1 MNKTIR
7 SKVKFND
14 NWYFTRNEIGPIP
27 KNHQK
32 TALIGGYTNNAV
44 DEKGTLFLKGSAIEQ
59 LLKVMHRPKEE
70 SEHNYKDWFAL
81 QSPEKGKEGWE
92 KVKLPHDAV
101 LDQNYV
107 MDFKNAMYGWLP
119 QTIGYYR
126 KTFSISKEDEGKKIF
141 LEFDGVGR
149 ISDYWLNGCYLGENF
164 SGYNSFQFDVT
175 DLLKYGEDE
184 GENVLLVKINTTN
197 GQEGWW
203 YEGGGIYRNVWLTK
217 TDKLHVE
224 RYGTYVQTPVIDREK
239 AVVKIETTVCNENVE
254 EAKYTIKT
262 SIISPNGEVVAQ
274 ASVDNVNEGM
284 RKSLIIREISVDSP
298 ELWNLHSPKLYK
310 AVTEIISEGE
320 VKDKYETVF
329 GIRSIEY
336 TKEGLFLNGKHTP
349 IKGMSVHQD
358 FAGVGVALPD
368 RLHEYKIQKLKE
380 AGVNAYRCA
389 HNPPAP
395 ELLEACDRLGMLV
408 MNEGRLLEA
417 SELRINELETQVLR
431 DRNHPSVFMWSIS
444 NEEFIGGSSLSIR
457 MHKRMRDTVK
467 ALDPSRFV
475 TSADIFGSS
484 TLKHIN
490 VIDVMGVNY
499 IESDIAQSNVLPIL
513 EAYPD
518 KLFISTENVMKAA
531 TRGCYEDNVEKCS
544 ISNIN
549 ARITQMSITPVE
561 TAGGAGGTC
570 PPEKAWEFYFEHP
583 RMGGMF
589 VWTGFDYRGEPFP
602 FFWPSIMAQ
611 SGMMDLCGMP
621 KDNFYLYQ
629 AMWLEN
635 KSMVHL
641 LPHWNWTGKEGQSIQ
656 VRAMTNCQEVE
667 LILNGKS
674 LGRKAKG
681 KGYWVDFDAPYV
693 PGELIAKA
701 YNDGVEVSQDVQRT
715 AGAPAGIQLSPDRVV
730 IKANGEDVTIVR
742 AAIVDA
748 DGVVVP
754 DANNKVEFKVSGVGS
769 LIGTGNGNP
778 ADHDSDKTNWRNAFN
793 GYCIAIVQA
802 SQETGTITI
811 EAASEGLN
819 TGKVE
824 INPEK

>member
-1 MNKTIR
+1 MDKTIR
-7 SKVKFND
+7 SREKFNN
-14 NWYFTRNEIGPIP
+14 NWYFTRSEIGPIP

-44 DEKGTLFLKGSAIEQ
+44 DEKGTFFLKGSAIEQ

-70 SEHNYKDWFAL
+70 SEHNYKDWFAMP
-81 QSPEKGKEGWE
+81 SPEKGKEGWE

-101 LDQNYV
+101 LDQKYV
-107 MDFKNAMYGWLP
+107 KDFSNAMYGWLP
-119 QTIGYYR
+119 QTKGYYR
-126 KTFSISKEDEGKKIF
+126 KTFTIPKEDEGKKIF
-141 LEFDGVGR
+141 IEFDGVGK

-175 DLLKYGEDE
+175 DVLKYGEEE
-184 GENVLLVKINTTN
+184 GENVLLVKIDTTL
-197 GQEGWW
+197 GHEGWW

-217 TDKLHVE
+217 TDKLHVD
-224 RYGTYVQTPVIDREK
+224 RFGTYVQTPLIDSNK
-239 AVVKIETTVCNENVE
+239 AVVRIETTVCNEDIKE
-254 EAKYTIKT
+254 TKYTLKT
-262 SIISPNGEVVAQ
+262 TILNPDGDVVAE
-274 ASVDNVNEGM
+274 AV
-284 RKSLIIREISVDSP
+284 VDSSNKGMKKNTIVQELTVANP
-298 ELWNLHSPKLYK
+298 ELWDIDFPKLYK
-310 AVTEIISEGE
+310 AATEIICEG
-320 VKDKYETVF
+320 KSRDGYEAIF

-336 TKEGLFLNGKHTP
+336 TTEGLFLNGKHTP

-358 FAGVGVALPD
+358 FAGVGVALTD

-389 HNPPAP
+389 HNPPAA

-417 SELRINELETQVLR
+417 SELRVKELETQVLR

-457 MHKRMRDTVK
+457 MHKRMRDAVK
-467 ALDPSRFV
+467 AIDPSRLV

-490 VIDVMGVNY
+490 IIDVMGVNY
-499 IESDIAQSNVLPIL
+499 IESDIAQSNVLPVL
-513 EAYPD
+513 EAYPE

-531 TRGCYEDNVEKCS
+531 TRGCYEDNALKCS

-549 ARITQMSITPVE
+549 ANITQMSITPVE

-570 PPEKAWEFYFEHP
+570 PPEKAWEFYLEHP

-602 FFWPSIMAQ
+602 FFWPSIMSQ

-629 AMWLEN
+629 AMWLED
-635 KSMVHL
+635 KPVVHL
-641 LPHWNWTGKEGQSIQ
+641 LPHWTWQGKEGESIL
-656 VRAMTNCQEVE
+656 VRTITNCEEIE
-667 LILNGKS
+667 LVLNGKS
-674 LGRKAKG
+674 LGKKAKDS
-681 KGYWVDFDAPYV
+681 GYWVDFDVEYE
-693 PGELIAKA
+693 PGDLIAIA
-701 YNDGVEVSQDVQRT
+701 YNNGVEVSQDVQRT

-730 IKANGEDVTIVR
+730 IKANGEDVSIVK
-742 AAIVDA
+742 ATIVDA
-748 DGVVVP
+748 NGVVVP
-754 DANNKVEFKVSGVGS
+754 DANNKVEFKISCAGS

-778 ADHDSDKTNWRNAFN
+778 ADHDSDKTNYRNAFN

-802 SQETGTITI
+802 LEEIGDITI
-811 EAASEGLN
+811 EGASEGLISGKILVN
-819 TGKVE
+819 TK
-824 INPEK
+824 